1 MVFYSKHSKR
11 YYNTGKILMVLKSIN
26 PADGKEISVYQE
38 MNNNEVYTILEN
50 VNTAYFDWRERSFS
64 DRAALMIN
72 VAEILRKNKEEY
84 GRIMSLEMG
93 KPYTQ
98 AQAEVEKCALVCDYY
113 AENAETILADKIIET
128 DASKSYISYQ
138 PIGIVLA
145 VMPWNFPFWQVFRF
159 AAPTLMAGNVGVLK
173 HASNVQGC
181 ALVIE
186 RIFKEAG
193 FPENVFRTLVIGS
206 GKVQNVINNPTVK
219 AITLTGSTSAG
230 RAVASQAGAALKK
243 TVLELGGSDPYII
256 LEDADLD
263 QAVTA
268 CILGRFLN
276 TGQSCIAAKRYIIVE
291 SIRNEFQ
298 EILLEKLKDRTFGD
312 PFEKEIDIGPM
323 VNIQARDKLHKQVEQ
338 SIEKGA
344 ILLLGGFV
352 PDTSGAFYP
361 VTVLGNVSPGMPA
374 FDEELFGPV
383 ATIISAENEKDAIR
397 LANNTSF
404 GLGAA
409 VFTKDYAKGEYIA
422 RYLLEVGAC
431 FVNDFVHSEPQL
443 PFGGIKD
450 SGYGRELS
458 AQGILEFV
466 NAKTVYIN

>member
-1 MVFYSKHSKR
+1 MA
-11 YYNTGKILMVLKSIN
+11 LKSIN
-26 PADGKEISVYQE
+26 PADGNEIAVYQE
-38 MNNNEVYTILEN
+38 MSNNEVYTILEN
-50 VNTAYFDWRERSFS
+50 VHTAYSDWKERSFS
-64 DRAALMIN
+64 ERAALMKN
-72 VAEILRKNKEEY
+72 AAEILRNNKEEY

-93 KPYTQ
+93 KPNAQ
-98 AQAEVEKCALVCDYY
+98 AQAEAEKCALVCDYY

-159 AAPTLMAGNVGVLK
+159 AAPTLMAGNACVLK
-173 HASNVQGC
+173 HASNVQGS
-181 ALVIE
+181 ALAIE
-186 RIFKEAG
+186 EIFKKAG

-206 GKVQNVINNPTVK
+206 GKVQNVINNPRVK
-219 AITLTGSTSAG
+219 AVTLTGSTSAG
-230 RAVASQAGAALKK
+230 KAVASQAGAALKK

-256 LEDADLD
+256 LEDADLNR
-263 QAVTA
+263 AVSA
-268 CILGRFLN
+268 CITGRFLN

-323 VNIQARDKLHKQVEQ
+323 VNIQARDEIHKQVEQ
-338 SIEKGA
+338 SIKKGA
-344 ILLLGGFV
+344 NLLLGGFV
-352 PDTSGAFYP
+352 PNTPGAFYP

-383 ATIISAENEKDAIR
+383 AAIISAENEKEAIE
-397 LANNTSF
+397 LANNTPF

-409 VFTKDYAKGEYIA
+409 VFTKDDEKGEFIA
-422 RYLLEVGAC
+422 RNLLEAGAC
-431 FVNDFVHSEPQL
+431 FVNDFVRSEPRL
-443 PFGGIKD
+443 PFGGIKN

-466 NAKTVYIN
+466 NIKTVYIS